1 MNRKDN
7 KQLDKYRLF
16 IKEYINNGFN
26 GSEAYSVAYGVK
38 KDHSTESMA
47 SALLSKIEVFKI
59 YQEELAKIGFDVNAE
74 WILKEIVNLFKTGKK
89 EQTKSRMLEL
99 LSKIKAMYKESS
111 QSVAVFTGLEGK
123 EQAIVKSRLTQVDA

>member
-1 MNRKDN
+1 MIRKDN

-16 IKEYINNGFN
+16 IKEYISNGFN
-26 GSEAYSVAYGVK
+26 GSEAYSTIYNVPKNGSSEVL
-38 KDHSTESMA
+38 A
-47 SALLSKIEVFKI
+47 SRLLSKVQIFKI
-59 YQEELAKIGFDVNAE
+59 YQEELHKIGFNVEEE
-74 WILKEIVNLFKTGKK
+74 WILNEIVNLFKTGKK

-123 EQAIVKSRLTQVDA
+123 EQAIVNNRLTQVDV